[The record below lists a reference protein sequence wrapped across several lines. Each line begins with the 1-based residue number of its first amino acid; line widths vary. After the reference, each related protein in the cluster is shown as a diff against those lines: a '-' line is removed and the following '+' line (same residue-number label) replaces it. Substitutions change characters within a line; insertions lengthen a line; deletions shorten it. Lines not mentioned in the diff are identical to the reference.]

1 MKKPLRSFVSL
12 LLCCSMLA
20 SMTTIAAAEDTSGSD
35 SSGTWELPV
44 AEEQEDGLTSLEQPD
59 KIHETYQD
67 SGSQT
72 ATPAAPITSEE
83 LDELELQ
90 YGNPVERGEYFKTF
104 QTAEDSYL
112 TVFTSVP
119 VSYLDNG
126 VWEEI
131 DNTLV
136 PQQKPVQRTRSVLS
150 AEQDDSPEVYVNK
163 ANSIQ
168 VSVPE
173 EFDEENGVSL
183 ENGADMMSLLPMEG
197 DYSRSVV
204 KDNAIRYSDVFEG
217 IDVQYTVA
225 ALGVK
230 EEIILKQQ
238 VERNQFTYRKLYHG
252 AAGCCNP
259 RLCR

>member
-136 PQQKPVQRTRSVLS
+136 PQ
-150 AEQDDSPEVYVNK
+150 
-163 ANSIQ
+163 
-168 VSVPE
+168 
-173 EFDEENGVSL
+173 
-183 ENGADMMSLLPMEG
+183 
-197 DYSRSVV
+197 
-204 KDNAIRYSDVFEG
+204 
-217 IDVQYTVA
+217 
-225 ALGVK
+225 
-230 EEIILKQQ
+230 
-238 VERNQFTYRKLYHG
+238 
-252 AAGCCNP
+252 
-259 RLCR
+259 